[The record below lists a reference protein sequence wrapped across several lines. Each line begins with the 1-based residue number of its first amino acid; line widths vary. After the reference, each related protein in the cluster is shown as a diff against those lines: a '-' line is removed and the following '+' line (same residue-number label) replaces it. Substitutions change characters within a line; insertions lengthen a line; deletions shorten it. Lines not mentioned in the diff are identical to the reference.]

1 MKIGRPPIADD
12 ESILK
17 VTFIMFA
24 EYGYDG
30 TSVSLIN
37 RKLGLSHSAIH
48 QRFGTKESL
57 WYAAIDYGFNQFI
70 DDLRIFL
77 ERESVHSSDDLSSI
91 KRMINSLIRV
101 MVIHPEAL
109 NVIYHEGISGSDR
122 LDEIFQRYIEPM
134 IAYSDELLKRLQS
147 QRDVISISSRE
158 LFFLVIYGAGA
169 PFSLSGLSDK
179 FNQIDS
185 LLDSREHIESMT
197 NFIMRG
203 LTLN

>member
-1 MKIGRPPIADD
+1 MKTGRPPLADD

-17 VTFIMFA
+17 ATFIMFA
-24 EYGYDG
+24 EHGYDA

-37 RKLGLSHSAIH
+37 RKLGLSHSTIH
-48 QRFGTKESL
+48 QRFGNKKRL
-57 WYAAIDYGFNQFI
+57 WYAAVDYGFKQFK
-70 DDLRIFL
+70 DDLGIFIQ
-77 ERESVHSSDDLSSI
+77 REDIHSSDDLSSI
-91 KRMINSLIRV
+91 KGMINSLIRV
-101 MVIHPEAL
+101 MAKHPEML
-109 NVIYHEGISGSDR
+109 NLIYHEGISGSER
-122 LDEIFQRYIEPM
+122 LDEIFQRYIKPM

-185 LLDSREHIESMT
+185 LLDSREHIESTT

-203 LTLN
+203 LTLK